1 MRLSIACLIVLAIA
15 PPARAQFLACV
26 NLDRVNHQLAGHVV
40 DYTKNHGKDRR
51 IFSPILG
58 MPRDL
63 YVYLPPGYDRS
74 RAYPLIMYFHMAEVD
89 EHYFVGSKLITNLD
103 NLIASGQIPPA
114 VVICPDGTYGGRDL
128 ICETHSFYINGL
140 GGRFEDHIVQ
150 EVMPFVTANYSIR
163 PEKQAR
169 AILGTSAGAYGA
181 LSLGIRHRDIIGAVA
196 TLAAPA
202 NIRYSNV
209 DGDYFDDFNL
219 EDALRP
225 G

>member
-1 MRLSIACLIVLAIA
+1 MRVTIACLLVMAIA

-63 YVYLPPGYDRS
+63 YVYLPPGYDRC

-114 VVICPDGTYGGRDL
+114 VVICADGT
-128 ICETHSFYINGL
+128 
-140 GGRFEDHIVQ
+140 
-150 EVMPFVTANYSIR
+150 
-163 PEKQAR
+163 
-169 AILGTSAGAYGA
+169 
-181 LSLGIRHRDIIGAVA
+181 
-196 TLAAPA
+196 
-202 NIRYSNV
+202 
-209 DGDYFDDFNL
+209 
-219 EDALRP
+219 
-225 G
+225 